1 MMAGKMNE
9 AVEKIRGMVKEKGL
23 VLVGI
28 DGLGG
33 TDRRLT
39 LADFSLY

>member
-1 MMAGKMNE
+1 MYKLI
-9 AVEKIRGMVKEKGL
+9 EKIQSLLEEKGL

-33 TDRRLT
+33 EEMW
-39 LADFSLY
+39 